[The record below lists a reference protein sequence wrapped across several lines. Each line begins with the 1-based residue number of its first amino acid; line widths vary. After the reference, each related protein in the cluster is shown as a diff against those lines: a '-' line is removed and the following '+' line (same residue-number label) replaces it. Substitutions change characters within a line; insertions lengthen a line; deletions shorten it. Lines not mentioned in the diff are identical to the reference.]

1 MGQSAHVSDLLVQV
15 TIAAAGGL
23 LHIAGH
29 HPPKDGIVDG
39 TAAIAE
45 AGAGSLLEV
54 DSPAGGAVT

>member
-29 HPPKDGIVDG
+29 HPPKDGIVD
-39 TAAIAE
+39 APLPLLE
-45 AGAGSLLEV
+45 PGAGSLLEM
-54 DSPAGGAVT
+54 DSSAGGAVT